1 MKGPE
6 MRHPENEQLLRYAD
20 GELPARTAGK
30 IRSHVGACWQCRV
43 ELEELEETISECVRY
58 RKNILQPYLPSP
70 PAPWFDIYQG
80 FAKID
85 ASSEPDFFHRAKR
98 RLMRALQ
105 VPALGVKGWAAAA
118 VGLMVVF
125 GLLYRFGQAPAVE
138 ASELLQKAVAA
149 ATAQPAKAR
158 VIQIRTRQHRV
169 TRLAGSKAA
178 T

>member
-58 RKNILQPYLPSP
+58 RKNILQPFLPSP

-85 ASSEPDFFHRAKR
+85 ASSEPDFFYRAT
-98 RLMRALQ
+98 Q
-105 VPALGVKGWAAAA
+105 
-118 VGLMVVF
+118 
-125 GLLYRFGQAPAVE
+125 RFGYFPNNG
-138 ASELLQKAVAA
+138 LRI
-149 ATAQPAKAR
+149 TYITW
-158 VIQIRTRQHRV
+158 IQWKMRP
-169 TRLAGSKAA
+169 RLWMVMTGVGMSRPNR
-178 T
+178 